1 MFYDILKIGAFFG
14 GASFVNLKK
23 MRVFWVFSVVVVIFY
38 LPRFLAS
45 TGVHI
50 QVPNK
55 RTNPND
61 KGKAVKYAFMT
72 TFGRNLPR

>member
-14 GASFVNLKK
+14 GASFVDLKK
-23 MRVFWVFSVVVVIFY
+23 CVFFWVFLVVVVFY

-45 TGVHI
+45 TGIHI

-55 RTNPND
+55 RTNPNN

-72 TFGRNLPR
+72 TFGRNFPR

>member
-1 MFYDILKIGAFFG
+1 
-14 GASFVNLKK
+14 
-23 MRVFWVFSVVVVIFY
+23 MRVFLGFFGSCCFFY

-72 TFGRNLPR
+72 TFGRNFPM